1 MKLSR
6 NKKILRHI
14 LLIIGVVFTILPFV
28 WMVLTSFKTLSEAT
42 MVPPK
47 IFPETIRV
55 GNYSEAFNSMNF
67 LTLYKN
73 TLLYA
78 ITTTI
83 GQVVFCSMAGYAF
96 ARLKFPFKNAIF
108 LLILSILMVPGQ
120 IFLVP
125 QYKIIQKL
133 GLLNSI
139 SALVLPGLFSAFGT
153 FLMRQ
158 FFSQIPIQMEE
169 AAKLDGASR
178 FKIFYKICLPN
189 VKPGVV
195 TLIITCF
202 LFTWNNLMWPMIV
215 NSLPAKYTLAVGIA
229 TLSGQHSTNYPVY
242 MASAVLSIWP
252 VILLF
257 AIFQRQFIESL
268 AGSGTKGI

>member
-14 LLIIGVVFTILPFV
+14 LLIIGVVFTIFPFV

-47 IFPETIRV
+47 IFPETMRV
-55 GNYSEAFNSMNF
+55 ENYSEAFNSMNF

-178 FKIFYKICLPN
+178 FKIFYKICLPI